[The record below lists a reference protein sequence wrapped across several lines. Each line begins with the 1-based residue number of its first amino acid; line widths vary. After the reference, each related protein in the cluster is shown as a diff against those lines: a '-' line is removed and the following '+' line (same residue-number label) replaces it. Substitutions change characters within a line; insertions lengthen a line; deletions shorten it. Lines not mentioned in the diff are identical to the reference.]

1 MYVAGIVRVGILGL
15 WLVILGALA
24 GCELTGWIYKN
35 TTLPVSWVSNTRLDV
50 QDLALEEKEIIGQS
64 TAHWLLLG
72 LFSWGDAGLE
82 AALQNAKQKAGFEIK
97 EVYDVKTDQK
107 IFNILG
113 LYTSKTTIVTAKV
126 AK

>member
-1 MYVAGIVRVGILGL
+1 MSVTGIVHVWRVGLWFVVAGV
-15 WLVILGALA
+15 
-24 GCELTGWIYKN
+24 LTGCIYTN
-35 TTLPVSWVSNTRLDV
+35 TTQPVSWVSNTRLDV
-50 QDLALEEKEIIGQS
+50 QDLKLEEQEITGKS
-64 TAHWLLLG
+64 TTHVLLL

-82 AALQNAKQKAGFEIK
+82 AALQNAKKNAGFEVK

-113 LYTSKTTIVTAKV
+113 LYFSRTIIVTAKV

>member
-1 MYVAGIVRVGILGL
+1 MSTTRIVRVWKLGL
-15 WLVILGALA
+15 WFIMLGALA
-24 GCELTGWIYKN
+24 GCMYTGWIYKN

-50 QDLALEEKEIIGQS
+50 QDLALEEQEITGQS

-72 LFSWGDAGLE
+72 LFAWGNAGLE
-82 AALQNAKQKAGFEIK
+82 AALQNAKQNAGFEVK

-107 IFNILG
+107 VFNILG
-113 LYTSKTTIVTAKV
+113 LYSSLTTIVTARV

>member
-1 MYVAGIVRVGILGL
+1 MSVTGIVRVWILASWFIIAGI
-15 WLVILGALA
+15 LA
-24 GCELTGWIYKN
+24 GCNYTGWIYKN

-50 QDLALEEKEIIGQS
+50 QDLALEEQEITGQS

-82 AALQNAKQKAGFEIK
+82 AALQNAKQNAGFEVK

-107 IFNILG
+107 IFNLLG
-113 LYTSKTTIVTAKV
+113 LYTSQTTIVTAKV